1 MLRALALEDSSLV
14 FSFWARL
21 SLVLVLALVSV
32 LSTRPAV
39 SSADNSVDIVVK
51 NWSFTPSSVEVH
63 VGKPA
68 VLRFTD
74 SEGVHGVE
82 SADLGIPK
90 TTIVPGKVTEVS
102 FTPKTAGTFP
112 VHCAVVCGEGHDK
125 MLLTVNVVP

>member
-1 MLRALALEDSSLV
+1 MAT
-14 FSFWARL
+14 SFGARL
-21 SLVLVLALVSV
+21 ALVLALAIGSV
-32 LSTRPAV
+32 LAARPVV
-39 SSADNSVDIVVK
+39 SLADSSIDIVVK
-51 NWSFTPSSVEVH
+51 NWSFTPATVETH
-63 VGKPA
+63 VGRLT

-82 SADLGIPK
+82 SADLGIAK

>member
-1 MLRALALEDSSLV
+1 MIISI
-14 FSFWARL
+14 WTRL
-21 SLVLVLALVSV
+21 SLVLAIAIAGV

-39 SSADNSVDIVVK
+39 SSADSSIDIVVK
-51 NWSFTPSSVEVH
+51 NWSFTPSTVKAR
-63 VGKPA
+63 VGKPV

-82 SADLGIPK
+82 NADLGIPK

-112 VHCAVVCGEGHDK
+112 VHCAIVCGEGHDK
-125 MLLTVNVVP
+125 MLLTVHVAP